1 MVIWVEVRGI
11 VHDEVQVRETGHDE
25 VKVRETGHDK
35 GGGQGNRSR

>member
-25 VKVRETGHDK
+25 VKVEETSHDE